1 MPGEP
6 IARYGPFVMNTRAE
20 IEETLRDRR
29 TGRFIRDEPRD
40 G

>member
-1 MPGEP
+1 LHEP

-20 IEETLRDRR
+20 IEEALQDLR

-40 G
+40 D